1 LETHE
6 LLFEKAYA
14 TGGKELRKM
23 LVLVPARAEPATALE
38 WGQLGEAPGQ
48 ARVWDWAEHPAR
60 QPWVKVLVTSPFPRY
75 SFAMV
80 RVPSS
85 NLTQRWAS
93 SMM

>member
-1 LETHE
+1 
-6 LLFEKAYA
+6 
-14 TGGKELRKM
+14 M

-38 WGQLGEAPGQ
+38 WDRLGEAPGQ